1 MLMSFDL
8 PKIIPIFPLSG
19 VIFFPKTDLPLNIFE
34 KKYLQLINDC
44 MKKDKYMGMVQS
56 KKDGNNVYQVGCL
69 GKINNFQENQDGR
82 VLITLTGINRFIIKK
97 EINNDKLY
105 REFEVEYNKF
115 ISDKNLAV
123 HNKIDNQ
130 KIDLVYKKTKQ
141 FFEKNGLLLNWK
153 DFDKLDLNNKINS
166 LSMIAPISNE
176 EKQKLLETVGID
188 EKITTL
194 SEILEF
200 YMYEK
205 NLNNITLQ

>member
-1 MLMSFDL
+1 MSFDL